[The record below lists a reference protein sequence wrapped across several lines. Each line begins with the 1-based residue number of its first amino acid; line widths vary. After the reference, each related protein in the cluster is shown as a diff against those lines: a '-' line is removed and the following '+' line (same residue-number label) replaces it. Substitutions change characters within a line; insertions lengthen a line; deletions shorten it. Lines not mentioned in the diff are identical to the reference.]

1 MKQVCVIALGCPKNI
16 VDSEHILSDFAAIG
30 RYELTDNQTTADV
43 VVVNTCAFIG
53 SAREE
58 AIEAI
63 LGAAETMRPEAKLV
77 VAGCMAQMYGEIIRE
92 EIPRVDYVFGTGTY
106 DDIIS
111 AVEGEDSGVYSD
123 PHVHVGDIF
132 AKDGPVDLND
142 LSYLNRENIHST
154 GFYAYLKIADGC
166 NNACS
171 YCVIPSL
178 KGRYRSR
185 KYEDVMA
192 EAHRLAANGVK
203 EIILV
208 AQDTTRYGLDLYH
221 RRRLAE
227 LMEDISRIPGIEWI
241 RVLYTYPEQIGD
253 DLIAV
258 LRDNPKVC
266 KYLDIPIQH
275 INDRILKDMRRR
287 GDSTL
292 IKSVLTK
299 LRDQVP
305 GIILRT
311 SLIAGYPTET
321 EEEISEL
328 IQFVSEG
335 WFDRLGAFAYS
346 REEGTPAGEMRGQ
359 IRTRTKE
366 ARARR
371 IMRAQH
377 KVVCAKNK
385 SRVGKTYRTI
395 TEGVSEDGIFYYG
408 RTYGEAPD
416 IDDYV
421 YFVSPEPLEAGD
433 MVDVYIQTYREYEL
447 IGEVR

>member
-16 VDSEHILSDFAAIG
+16 VDSEHILSDFAATG
-30 RYELTDNQTTADV
+30 RYRLTEDQTTADV

-63 LGAAETMRPEAKLV
+63 LGAAETMRPDAKLV

-111 AVEGEDSGVYSD
+111 TVEGENSDVYPD
-123 PHVHVGDIF
+123 PNVHVGNLF
-132 AKDGPVDLND
+132 AKGGPVDLND
-142 LSYLNRENIHST
+142 LSYLNRENLHST
-154 GFYAYLKIADGC
+154 GYYAYLKIADGC

-171 YCVIPSL
+171 YCVIPRL

-185 KYEDVMA
+185 KYEDIMA
-192 EAHRLAANGVK
+192 EARRLAEKGVK

-208 AQDTTRYGLDLYH
+208 AQDTTRYGQDLYH
-221 RRRLAE
+221 KSRLAE
-227 LMEDISRIPGIEWI
+227 LMEDISHISGIEWI
-241 RVLYTYPEQIGD
+241 RVLYTYPDQIGD

-287 GDSTL
+287 GDSAM

-299 LRDQVP
+299 LRSQVP

-328 IQFVSEG
+328 IQFVSQG

-346 REEGTPAGEMRGQ
+346 REDGTVAGEMKGQ

-377 KVVCAKNK
+377 KVVCEKNK

-421 YFVSPEPLEAGD
+421 YFVSPEPLEPGD